1 MNTLVP
7 MILVPYPLHDEFDR
21 NIQRRLREMNDFG
34 SDTKMF
40 DVLKNTLAPGAKG
53 TRQDPWAKVELL
65 ARTCHVD
72 LTDFVRQ
79 HTTLPLRRAITS
91 YRPELAHGS
100 PECGSML
107 RTTVTRRARRGAYL
121 CKSCVT
127 EDAKSSGIPYWHL
140 SQQLPGAYWCESHEE
155 PLAFHEEESAFDQ
168 SPELVAKLFKP
179 LDRTWVKSLIS
190 CDAVQRFLDLC
201 NAFQKRDRPLA
212 VSKVFP
218 ILRERAKVLG
228 LNTYGCS
235 NPSRPLLSELVQDT
249 FPKRWLATVFPK
261 LVDKPRGE
269 MMLAMDGV
277 LYLKNASSSSLAYI
291 LAMAVLYES
300 VDDALSDLTSE
311 IPPERLSHR
320 SRQTLTVEDWT
331 DQKALE
337 IYCLH
342 RGSAADIARNL
353 SISVPRARRLLSAKG
368 LPDLGRISND
378 SLRMA
383 VKLFYF
389 ERAAWEVACE
399 RSGVNRSRFE
409 AVVRT
414 AGSDFCAALLMMDKQ
429 ANAKPEVQ
437 LRPKPLSPLDPE

>member
-1 MNTLVP
+1 
-7 MILVPYPLHDEFDR
+7 MILVPYPLPDEFDR

-40 DVLKNTLAPGAKG
+40 DVLKNALAPGAKG

-65 ARTCHVD
+65 ARTCRMN
-72 LTDFVRQ
+72 LPSFIRQ

-91 YRPELAHGS
+91 YRPELVHGS

-121 CKSCVT
+121 CQSCVT
-127 EDAKSSGIPYWHL
+127 EDAKNVGIPYWRL
-140 SQQLPGAYWCESHEE
+140 SQQLPGAYWCESHQE
-155 PLAFHEEESAFDQ
+155 PLAFLEEESAFYQ
-168 SPELVAKLFKP
+168 SPEFVAKLFKP

-190 CDAVQRFLDLC
+190 SDAVQRFLGLC
-201 NAFQKRDRPLA
+201 TAFMKRDRPLA
-212 VSKVFP
+212 VSKVSP

-235 NPSRPLLSELVQDT
+235 NPSRPLLSDLVQEK
-249 FPKRWLATVFPK
+249 FPKRWLATVSPK

-277 LYLKNASSSSLAYI
+277 LYLQNAASSSLAYI
-291 LAMAVLYES
+291 LAMAVLYDS

-311 IPPERLSHR
+311 ISPERLSYGARR
-320 SRQTLTVEDWT
+320 SLTVEDWD

-337 IYCLH
+337 TYCQH

-353 SISVPRARRLLSAKG
+353 SISVPKARRLLSAKG

-378 SLRMA
+378 PLRVA
-383 VKLFYF
+383 VKLFYL
-389 ERAAWEVACE
+389 ERASWDAACE
-399 RSGVNRSRFE
+399 RSGVNTPRFE

-414 AGSDFCAALLMMDKQ
+414 AGSNFCAALSVMDKQ
-429 ANAKPEVQ
+429 TNAKPEVQ

>member
-1 MNTLVP
+1 
-7 MILVPYPLHDEFDR
+7 MILVPYPLPYEFDR
-21 NIQRRLREMNDFG
+21 SIQRRLREMNDFG

-40 DVLKNTLAPGAKG
+40 DALKRTLAPGEKG

-72 LTDFVRQ
+72 LPSFVRQ

-100 PECGSML
+100 PECASML

-121 CKSCVT
+121 CQSCVT
-127 EDAKSSGIPYWHL
+127 EDAKNLGISYWRL
-140 SQQLPGAYWCESHEE
+140 SQQLPGAYWCEKHQE

-168 SPELVAKLFKP
+168 SPEFVAELFKP
-179 LDRTWVKSLIS
+179 LDRTWVQSLIS
-190 CDAVQRFLDLC
+190 CEAIQRFLDLC

-212 VSKVFP
+212 VSKVSP

-228 LNTYGCS
+228 LSTYACA
-235 NPSRPLLSELVQDT
+235 NPSRPLLSDLVQET

-277 LYLKNASSSSLAYI
+277 LYLQNAASSSLAYI
-291 LAMAVLYES
+291 LAIAVLYDG
-300 VDDALSDLTSE
+300 VDDAISDLTSE
-311 IPPERLSHR
+311 MPPEQLSRR
-320 SRQTLTVEDWT
+320 SRRTCTLEDWT

-337 IYCLH
+337 VYCLH
-342 RGSAADIARNL
+342 RGSAADIAREL
-353 SISVPRARRLLSAKG
+353 SISVPSARRLLSAKG
-368 LPDLGRISND
+368 LPDLGRISHGR
-378 SLRMA
+378 LWMA
-383 VKLFYF
+383 VKLFYL
-389 ERAAWEVACE
+389 EKASWDAACE
-399 RSGVNRSRFE
+399 RSGVDRSRFE

-414 AGSDFCAALLMMDKQ
+414 AGSDFCSAFSMMDKQ
-429 ANAKPEVQ
+429 TDAKPEVQ
-437 LRPKPLSPLDPE
+437 LRLKPLSPLDPD